1 MGRDF
6 ARKGRHKTNR
16 ASTASSSHWIWL
28 LAGAAIGI
36 VISAIAL
43 FKLFPM
49 VYPTLTQLEP
59 MPASATP
66 VVASE
71 ETTERAPQFDFYS
84 LLPEIEVSVL
94 EVEKPAPEI
103 VTTGITTDAMPA
115 TEIANS
121 TEVTT
126 TKAAHYRLQFAS
138 FRQYQDAD
146 SLKAQMAMAGIQVEI
161 EAVTLGP
168 NDTWY
173 RVRSN
178 LYPSRESAEAAKT
191 QFQARSIQ
199 TVLLEEKS

>member
-1 MGRDF
+1 
-6 ARKGRHKTNR
+6 
-16 ASTASSSHWIWL
+16 L

-49 VYPTLTQLEP
+49 VYPTLAQLEP
-59 MPASATP
+59 MPALATP

-71 ETTERAPQFDFYS
+71 ETTVRAPQFDFYS

-94 EVEKPAPEI
+94 EVAKPVPEI
-103 VTTGITTDAMPA
+103 TTTPPTTKAEATLA
-115 TEIANS
+115 TEVANN

-126 TKAAHYRLQFAS
+126 TNAAHYRLQFAS
-138 FRQYQDAD
+138 FRHYKDAD
-146 SLKAQMAMAGIQVEI
+146 SLKAQMALAGIQVEI

-168 NDTWY
+168 KDTWY

-178 LYPSRESAEAAKT
+178 LYPSRESAESAKS

-199 TVLLEEKS
+199 TVLLEEKG